1 MKSRINKILEEIEIK
16 KQELKQEYLNLMDK
30 YSFTFVKWKIVF
42 TREAREANKKQKI
55 SVFESIF
62 SARVRE
68 VLSIPFIYSMIF
80 PALFLDL
87 FLFVYQN
94 TAIRLYKIPLVK
106 RSDYISFDRKEL
118 DYLNWIQ
125 KINCLYCSYVNWL
138 FSYAVEV
145 GWRTEKFWCPIKNAT
160 KIKWW
165 HTWQKYFVDYW
176 DVDWFKDIYC
186 SNKEY
191 FENEE
196 KQEEKKD

>member
-145 GWRTEKFWCPIKNAT
+145 GGRTEKYWCPIKSA
-160 KIKWW
+160 KKMKVS
-165 HTWQKYFVDYW
+165 HDWQRYFADYG
-176 DVDWFKDIYC
+176 DPEWFKECFHSIEEYY
-186 SNKEY
+186 KEK
-191 FENEE
+191 ET
-196 KQEEKKD
+196 K

>member
-145 GWRTEKFWCPIKNAT
+145 GGRTEKYWCPIKSA
-160 KIKWW
+160 KKMKVS
-165 HTWQKYFVDYW
+165 HDWQRYFADYG
-176 DVDWFKDIYC
+176 DPEWFKECFHSIDEYY
-186 SNKEY
+186 KEK
-191 FENEE
+191 ET
-196 KQEEKKD
+196 K

>member
-55 SVFESIF
+55 SLFESIF

-145 GWRTEKFWCPIKNAT
+145 GGRTEKYWCPIKSA
-160 KIKWW
+160 KKMKVS
-165 HTWQKYFVDYW
+165 HDWQRYFADYG
-176 DVDWFKDIYC
+176 DPEWFKECFHSIDEYY
-186 SNKEY
+186 KEK
-191 FENEE
+191 ET
-196 KQEEKKD
+196 K

>member
-16 KQELKQEYLNLMDK
+16 KQELKQEYLNLMEK

-42 TREAREANKKQKI
+42 TREAREANKKKKI

-68 VLSIPFIYSMIF
+68 VLSIPFIYSMIV

-106 RSDYISFDRKEL
+106 RSDYITFDRKEL

-145 GWRTEKFWCPIKNAT
+145 GWRTEKYWCPIKSA
-160 KIKWW
+160 KKMKVS
-165 HTWQKYFVDYW
+165 HDWQRYFADYG
-176 DVDWFKDIYC
+176 DPEWFKECFHSIDEYY
-186 SNKEY
+186 KEK
-191 FENEE
+191 ET
-196 KQEEKKD
+196 K

>member
-1 MKSRINKILEEIEIK
+1 MKSRINKLLEEIEIK

-68 VLSIPFIYSMIF
+68 VLSIPFIYSMIV

-145 GWRTEKFWCPIKNAT
+145 GGRTEKYWCPIKSA
-160 KIKWW
+160 KKMKVS
-165 HTWQKYFVDYW
+165 HDWQRYFADYG
-176 DVDWFKDIYC
+176 DPEWFKECFHSIDEYY
-186 SNKEY
+186 KEK
-191 FENEE
+191 ET
-196 KQEEKKD
+196 K

>member
-42 TREAREANKKQKI
+42 TREAREANKKKKI

-80 PALFLDL
+80 PAIFLDL
-87 FLFVYQN
+87 FLFIYQN

-118 DYLNWIQ
+118 DYLNLIQ

-145 GWRTEKFWCPIKNAT
+145 GGRTEKYWCPIKSAKKMKVSHDWQRYFADYGDPEWFRECFHSIDEYYKEKET
-160 KIKWW
+160 K
-165 HTWQKYFVDYW
+165 
-176 DVDWFKDIYC
+176 
-186 SNKEY
+186 
-191 FENEE
+191 
-196 KQEEKKD
+196 

>member
-16 KQELKQEYLNLMDK
+16 KQELKEEYFKLMEK
-30 YSFTFVKWKIVF
+30 YSFTFIKWKIVF
-42 TREAREANKKQKI
+42 TNEAREANRRKKI
-55 SVFESIF
+55 SIFESIF

-68 VLSIPFIYSMIF
+68 VLSIPFIYSMIV
-80 PALFLDL
+80 PALFLDI

-106 RSDYISFDRKEL
+106 RSEYITFDRKEL

-145 GWRTEKFWCPIKNAT
+145 GGRTEKYWCPIKNA
-160 KIKWW
+160 KKMKVS
-165 HTWQKYFVDYW
+165 HDWQRYFADYW
-176 DVDWFKDIYC
+176 DPEWFKECFQSIEEY
-186 SNKEY
+186 NKEK
-191 FENEE
+191 ET
-196 KQEEKKD
+196 K

>member
-1 MKSRINKILEEIEIK
+1 MRSRINKILEEIEQK
-16 KQELKQEYLNLMDK
+16 KQELKQEYLNLMEK

-42 TREAREANKKQKI
+42 TREAREANRKKRI
-55 SVFESIF
+55 SIFESIF

-68 VLSIPFIYSMIF
+68 VLSIPFIYSMII

-87 FLFVYQN
+87 FLLIYQN

-106 RSDYISFDRKEL
+106 RSDYITFDRKEL

-145 GWRTEKFWCPIKNAT
+145 WWRTEKYWCPIKNA
-160 KIKWW
+160 KKMKVS
-165 HTWQKYFVDYW
+165 HDWQRYFADYW
-176 DVDWFKDIYC
+176 DPEWFRECFQSIEEY
-186 SNKEY
+186 NKEK
-191 FENEE
+191 ET
-196 KQEEKKD
+196 K

>member
-16 KQELKQEYLNLMDK
+16 KQELKQEYLNLLDK

-145 GWRTEKFWCPIKNAT
+145 GGRTEKYWCPIKSA
-160 KIKWW
+160 KKMKVS
-165 HTWQKYFVDYW
+165 HDWQRYFADYG
-176 DVDWFKDIYC
+176 DPEWFKECFHSIDEYY
-186 SNKEY
+186 KEK
-191 FENEE
+191 ET
-196 KQEEKKD
+196 K

>member
-145 GWRTEKFWCPIKNAT
+145 GGRTEKYWCPIKSAKKMKVSHDWQRYFADYGDPEWFRECFHSIDEYYKEKET
-160 KIKWW
+160 K
-165 HTWQKYFVDYW
+165 
-176 DVDWFKDIYC
+176 
-186 SNKEY
+186 
-191 FENEE
+191 
-196 KQEEKKD
+196 